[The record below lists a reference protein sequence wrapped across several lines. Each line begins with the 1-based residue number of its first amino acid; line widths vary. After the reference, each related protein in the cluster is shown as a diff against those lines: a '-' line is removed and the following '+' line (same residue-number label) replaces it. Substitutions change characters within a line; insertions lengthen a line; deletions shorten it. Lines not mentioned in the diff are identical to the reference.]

1 MQSRSARKLIAAS
14 AIGLAMASW
23 LATSAKAAP
32 LFTMGLVVPG
42 PNRFY
47 NPNSPAPIL
56 QALDGTDGL
65 FGSGS
70 AFGRAQLGNLGAKVT
85 VVNTSLPTTPL
96 SQRFATSVASASF
109 DDDFPTDFAGPLGF
123 AVLKFTVSIDGTVTT
138 TGQGNAAELQ
148 FSFIPT
154 STRDPNATDGVGFDI
169 FVPPNSFTGPL
180 TGIAQTGVAIGVA
193 DSIHINSQIRVVAST
208 NEAGGVIADFSQS
221 AKINAVQLFDTA
233 GNFIRDVALADDAG
247 NVLPIATVPEPGSAV
262 LLVIGMGALRVMGV
276 RSRRR
281 NASLVG
287 KGSTYRH

>member
-23 LATSAKAAP
+23 LATSAKATP
-32 LFTMGLVVPG
+32 LFAVGLNVPG
-42 PNRFY
+42 PNGFY
-47 NPNSPAPIL
+47 EPNSPAPIS

-70 AFGRAQLGNLGAKVT
+70 AFGRAQLGNLGAKAT

-96 SQRFATSVASASF
+96 SQRLVASVANASF

-123 AVLKFTVSIDGTVTT
+123 AVLKFTVSIDGSVTT
-138 TGQGNAAELQ
+138 TGLGNNAELQ
-148 FSFIPT
+148 FSFIAG
-154 STRDPNATDGVGFDI
+154 STRDPNAKDGVQFEV

-180 TGIAQTGVAIGVA
+180 TGIAQTGVVIGEA
-193 DSIHINSQIRVVAST
+193 DSIHINSQILVEAST
-208 NEAGGVIADFSQS
+208 DEAGGVIADFSQS

-233 GNFIRDVALADDAG
+233 GNFIRNVTLADDAG
-247 NVLPIATVPEPGSAV
+247 NVLPIAAVPEPGSAV
-262 LLVIGMGALRVMGV
+262 LLVIGMAALRVMGV
-276 RSRRR
+276 RSRRH

-287 KGSTYRH
+287 KGSTYRD